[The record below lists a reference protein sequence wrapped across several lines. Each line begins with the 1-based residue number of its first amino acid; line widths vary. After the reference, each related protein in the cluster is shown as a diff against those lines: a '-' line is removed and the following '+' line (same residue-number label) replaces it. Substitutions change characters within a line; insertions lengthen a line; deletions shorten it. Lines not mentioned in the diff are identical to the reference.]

1 MGVVCVHLS
10 RSLAKT
16 AKAGFNTLQLQS
28 WLVTTVTHLMWLP
41 CLLCERY
48 TLDATYDISAPGQ
61 ERRRSQS
68 IVLSETIKVGSEKSD
83 MPKMYTEMF
92 DAGLSRMVSFGAGR
106 AFASHKTC
114 TAL

>member
-1 MGVVCVHLS
+1 MRASEQITRENCQGWIQYLAVAKLAGHNGHTPYVV
-10 RSLAKT
+10 
-16 AKAGFNTLQLQS
+16 
-28 WLVTTVTHLMWLP
+28 P
-41 CLLCERY
+41 CLLCKRY

-92 DAGLSRMVSFGAGR
+92 DAALSRMVSFGAGR